1 MEAAARAEEKARRD
15 ALAKAAAE
23 RAVAEAEAKAAAA
36 RVAEQVRAEAEAE
49 GRAIA
54 RAEAQ
59 ARAEEQAQYD
69 EEARLAERIA
79 MAERVREGARISD
92 LARLEIGRAIGEAM
106 PEGRAATEQAGRKP
120 GNRLSR
126 ARQVSA
132 EAQALNYAV
141 MADLYRRSAEAG
153 DAESQRNLGMMYVEG
168 RGMPV
173 DLVQAHSWFN
183 LAAAAGDASAK
194 LDMQLVEDKMSREQI
209 EQARQMAQKWREERK

>member
-1 MEAAARAEEKARRD
+1 M
-15 ALAKAAAE
+15 
-23 RAVAEAEAKAAAA
+23 
-36 RVAEQVRAEAEAE
+36 RAEAEAE
-49 GRAIA
+49 GRAVA

-59 ARAEEQAQYD
+59 ARAEEQAQYE

-79 MAERVREGARISD
+79 MAERVMEETRIAD
-92 LARLEIGRAIGEAM
+92 LARLEMGRMA
-106 PEGRAATEQAGRKP
+106 EQARPGGSVAAQLAGRRP
-120 GNRLSR
+120 GDRLSR

-132 EAQALNYAV
+132 EAQILNYEV

-153 DAESQRNLGMMYVEG
+153 DAESQRNLGLMYAAG

-173 DLVQAHSWFN
+173 DLVQAHRWLN

-209 EQARQMAQKWREERK
+209 EQARKMAQKWLEARK